1 MSAYDVL
8 CLSHRPLG
16 AERLRRLLARCASD
30 RRVFVVEPPR
40 REGDRFRLAVQ
51 RDLDGVVVATPHI
64 PRRSEPELAAT
75 VLRHLLDEL
84 IADHRIE
91 RPVLWYR
98 DPRVLA
104 FSCHVRARA
113 IVYDRGTGP
122 APHVDEE
129 LMLAHADLVL
139 IDAHAVPREL
149 RGLHLDVHAFPSCDG
164 LDRFA
169 GVAAAPC
176 ASPRP
181 RIGYAGRGDAIDR
194 ELLAVL
200 ADRRPDLSFV
210 VATDLEDSA
219 RPERANIHWLGA
231 LSDAELP
238 AHLAA
243 WDVAVLPLSRLR
255 TSDGAAGLA
264 VAALAAG
271 LPIASTSVP
280 EIVRPFGVE
289 GLAWIGDGADAFAA
303 AIDNAIAEDAD
314 RRRARATAYLDGL
327 ADGPT
332 WAAIWGVIEAAV
344 ERRAR
349 RVGREIT
356 GPVAQVA

>member
-1 MSAYDVL
+1 L
-8 CLSHRPLG
+8 LG
-16 AERLRRLLARCASD
+16 RCARD

-40 REGDRFRLAVQ
+40 RDGDRFRLVVR

-64 PRRSEPELAAT
+64 PRRTEPELAAT
-75 VLRHLLDEL
+75 VQRHLLDEL

-98 DPRVLA
+98 DPRALA
-104 FSCHVRARA
+104 YSCHVRARA
-113 IVYDRGTGP
+113 IVYDRPGVP
-122 APHVDEE
+122 EVDEE
-129 LMLAHADLVL
+129 LMLAHADVVLV
-139 IDAHAVPREL
+139 DAHTAP
-149 RGLHLDVHAFPSCDG
+149 RGLHPDTHAFPSCDG
-164 LDRFA
+164 LDRFT
-169 GVAAAPC
+169 GVHATKCAA
-176 ASPRP
+176 PRP
-181 RIGYAGRGDAIDR
+181 RIGYAGRGDTIDR

-210 VATDLEDSA
+210 IAADLEDGA

-231 LSDAELP
+231 QCDAELP

-243 WDVAVLPLSRLR
+243 WDVAMLPLSRLR
-255 TSDGAAGLA
+255 TSDGAAAFA

-271 LPIASTSVP
+271 LPVASTSLP
-280 EIVRPFGVE
+280 EVVRPFGVE

-303 AIDNAIAEDAD
+303 AIDNALAEDAD
-314 RRRARATAYLDGL
+314 RRRARAAAYLDGL

-332 WAAIWGVIEAAV
+332 WAAMWDVIEAAV